1 MDKENKELTINEV
14 AKKYV
19 VSYSTV
25 YNYCRTGKIQ
35 GAIQVIFDN
44 KKKAWRIPE
53 EEAERVFGTAANYE
67 QSLQNTVGDFWT
79 IAEIGRAHV

>member
-53 EEAERVFGTAANYE
+53 DEAERVFGTAANYE
-67 QSLQNTVGDFWT
+67 QKNGTLRRIMFAFFVKN
-79 IAEIGRAHV
+79 IR